1 MPNPWNKKNPL
12 MSMWLSS
19 ANRVAG
25 AVRGQALFQMKKSAV
40 QASKKAVSEATDTWL
55 KPFAGATQSTKKRRG
70 GQPPSMAG
78 CNPGVSSCPRK

>member
-25 AVRGQALFQMKKSAV
+25 AVRGQALFQMKNPLPRLV
-40 QASKKAVSEATDTWL
+40 
-55 KPFAGATQSTKKRRG
+55 KRLSVRRRT
-70 GQPPSMAG
+70 
-78 CNPGVSSCPRK
+78 PG